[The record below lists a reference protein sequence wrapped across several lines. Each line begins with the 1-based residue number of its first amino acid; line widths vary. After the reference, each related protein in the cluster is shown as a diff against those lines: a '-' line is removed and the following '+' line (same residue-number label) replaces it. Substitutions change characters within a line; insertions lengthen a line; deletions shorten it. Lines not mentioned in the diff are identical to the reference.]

1 MGKNN
6 QQTMNLFYASSP
18 KAEKPPSPKAQLLPV
33 PEESIYNQGEDLKNT
48 ASFKYE
54 TQDKLMKSTDPED
67 ADKLK
72 QLISEC
78 NDKDLLR
85 QMVAERKKIKE
96 ELSEPQELQTMI

>member
-1 MGKNN
+1 
-6 QQTMNLFYASSP
+6 
-18 KAEKPPSPKAQLLPV
+18 
-33 PEESIYNQGEDLKNT
+33 
-48 ASFKYE
+48 
-54 TQDKLMKSTDPED
+54 MKSTDPED

>member
-1 MGKNN
+1 
-6 QQTMNLFYASSP
+6 MNLFYAPSP
-18 KAEKPPSPKAQLLPV
+18 KAEKPPSPKAQPP
-33 PEESIYNQGEDLKNT
+33 PEESIYNQEEDLKNT

-78 NDKDLLR
+78 NDKDLL
-85 QMVAERKKIKE
+85 
-96 ELSEPQELQTMI
+96 